1 MSISYG
7 SLDWVLSHWAHFTVP
22 RFIVFVFVFVFLYYL
37 VILHMC
43 CIIVTQWGGP
53 GGIEA

>member
-1 MSISYG
+1 MDSMS
-7 SLDWVLSHWAHFTVP
+7 LVLLVWLVMAALMVLWLSIHLCLRLCFCVY
-22 RFIVFVFVFVFLYYL
+22 V